1 MKKLSILM
9 LFLLFFASFGSAVH
23 AEDDITGTPFE
34 EDLRALIEAG
44 IMTGYEDGTYRPE
57 KSVTRAE
64 FTVFINKALELDETE
79 LDVSADQ
86 FSDIQVED
94 WYYDSIMT
102 AYSHGLIN
110 GYPDGTF
117 RPKEIISRQDM
128 AVMIMNAA
136 DSKNIIS
143 ERKELAF
150 EDNDKIREYAV
161 ESVERLTNLGII
173 SGKQHKD
180 GSLFFAPY
188 DETSRGETA
197 AVINRL
203 LKVLYPPVEMD
214 FKVASLTELE
224 DPVIEGNYETYEEA
238 VKNAEGNQVVLS
250 GNQVVW
256 ISEGTAVANAKATI
270 FTSESFTSHA
280 TYIQAGIEVEL
291 LDVNEESLEVK
302 VADTEGF
309 VKKEEFNL
317 IPSHLIKGKSY
328 YSNKD
333 GNIQHYIYF
342 PITDEFRTYMYG
354 PAPSFMKEGTK
365 YYSDNGNSFYD
376 ANGNHVGE
384 AYQYFNRMPLYTETS
399 YTAEQLN
406 EYLEFG
412 RSDNLLIGLG
422 EYFKEAEELHGTNAL
437 YLMAHAIHESTWG
450 TSQIAV
456 TKNNLF
462 GIHAIDSAPME
473 GAKTYDNYETG
484 ILDAAKNFII
494 PNYFNQDSWSA
505 NGAHLGNKSSG
516 MNVRWASDP
525 YWGQKIAGFMYRADA
540 YLSEKYGTE
549 PEYGQYELAKTV
561 TSNVN
566 VRSTPETGTDN
577 LLYQMKKP
585 ASNVQIL
592 NTIEGNGT
600 WYEITPK
607 AYGDHDYEQAFV
619 YSHGYGAY
627 GTSLEKLPIA
637 E

>member
-1 MKKLSILM
+1 MKKISLLM

-44 IMTGYEDGTYRPE
+44 IMTGYEDGTYQPE

-79 LDVSADQ
+79 LDVSPDQ
-86 FSDIQVED
+86 FSDIQPED
-94 WYYDSIMT
+94 WYYGPILT
-102 AYSHGLIN
+102 AYSQGLIN

-136 DSKNIIS
+136 DSKNVIS

-150 EDNDKIREYAV
+150 EDNDKIRDYAV
-161 ESVERLTNLGII
+161 ESVERLTSLGII

-180 GSLFFAPY
+180 GTLFFAPY

-224 DPVIEGNYETYEEA
+224 DPVIEGEYETYEEA
-238 VKNAEGNQVVLS
+238 VENAEGNQVVLS
-250 GNQVVW
+250 GTKIVW
-256 ISEGTAVANAKATI
+256 ISDGTAVSNAVATLY
-270 FTSESFTSHA
+270 TSEAFSAHA
-280 TYIQAGIEVEL
+280 TYIEPGMEVEL
-291 LDVNEESLEVK
+291 LDVNQGSLEVK
-302 VADTEGF
+302 VADTEGY
-309 VKKEEFNL
+309 VKKEHFNL
-317 IPSHLIKGKSY
+317 IPKHLIKNEGYY
-328 YSNKD
+328 YSEN
-333 GNIQHYIYF
+333 GNLHHRIYF
-342 PITDEFRTYMYG
+342 PITDTFKSYMYG
-354 PAPSFMKEGTK
+354 PAPSFIEAGSK

-376 ANGNHVGE
+376 ENGNHVGE
-384 AYQYFNRMPLYTETS
+384 AYQYFNRMPLYTETN

-406 EYLEFG
+406 EYLEYG
-412 RSDNLLIGLG
+412 RPDNLLIGTG
-422 EYFKEAEELHGTNAL
+422 ESFKKAEELYGTNAL

-450 TSQIAV
+450 TSKIAV

-462 GIHAIDSAPME
+462 GIEAYDTDPMGSAKSYE
-473 GAKTYDNYETG
+473 SYETG
-484 ILDAAKNFII
+484 ILEAAKDFIV
-494 PNYFNQDSWSA
+494 PGYFNQENWKA

-540 YLSEKYGTE
+540 YLSEKYDTE
-549 PEYGQYELAKTV
+549 PEYGQYELAKTI

-607 AYGDHDYEQAFV
+607 AYSDHDYEQAFV